1 MTPSPQAG
9 TPAGD
14 VVLAI
19 QRLARASGADVQEL
33 MILHCLEGLLA
44 RIAASGHRRDF
55 VLKGGVLLAAFAI
68 RRPTKDIDL
77 RATNINND
85 VSDVAARITA
95 ITELDLL
102 DGVRFDPASV
112 KATVIRDGSEYAGVR
127 IKLVAHLGRAR
138 LTIGVD
144 VNFGDPI
151 LPDPELIEIPRIVSL
166 GQPPVVI
173 LGYPLTMVL
182 AEKIVTAI
190 DRGTANTRWRDFADI
205 YALARLHTVAAADLR
220 SSLETVADHRRV
232 SLQPLMPALS
242 EMPDFAQSKWRAW
255 RRRTGQEAGLPERFA
270 EVLAAV
276 AGFADPVLHESAA
289 GRWQPGLWRWE
300 TAKP

>member
-68 RRPTKDIDL
+68 RRPTKDVDL

-85 VSDVAARITA
+85 VSDVAARIAA

-173 LGYPLTMVL
+173 LGYPLTLVL
-182 AEKIVTAI
+182 AEKGE
-190 DRGTANTRWRDFADI
+190 DRHRDRSRDRQH
-205 YALARLHTVAAADLR
+205 ALARLCRHLCAGSPAHRCR
-220 SSLETVADHRRV
+220 SGFTFKPGDGRR
-232 SLQPLMPALS
+232 SPKS
-242 EMPDFAQSKWRAW
+242 
-255 RRRTGQEAGLPERFA
+255 
-270 EVLAAV
+270 LAATAD
-276 AGFADPVLHESAA
+276 AGAVGDA
-289 GRWQPGLWRWE
+289 
-300 TAKP
+300 